1 MSLGQTQR
9 GTRPEEL
16 VHTPCTT
23 VWDKQNFKAAK
34 VFCSPQSC
42 GYQTCLSIPR
52 EDSRLSAFSHKTC
65 SLELCAP
72 KAHMPWMRDP
82 SKCWRASP
90 DSCLNPTCRALD
102 LCHVVSFQP
111 NNIRLYHIL
120 VCIYIYIDTTRYD
133 YNRLYSTKCDCLPH
147 PHSPGESRE
156 RLYICAPFYCF
167 GEGRLLQGKPGE
179 ECQANATHEWFWNQ
193 QEEKIESNPLS
204 PSVWCQPFSSFLGC
218 PEVVGTI
225 YT

>member
-1 MSLGQTQR
+1 MLTWTLCPKG
-9 GTRPEEL
+9 
-16 VHTPCTT
+16 
-23 VWDKQNFKAAK
+23 
-34 VFCSPQSC
+34 
-42 GYQTCLSIPR
+42 
-52 EDSRLSAFSHKTC
+52 SH
-65 SLELCAP
+65 
-72 KAHMPWMRDP
+72 
-82 SKCWRASP
+82 
-90 DSCLNPTCRALD
+90 ALD
-102 LCHVVSFQP
+102 EGPLKMLKSFAGFMSKP
-111 NNIRLYHIL
+111 NLQGFGL
-120 VCIYIYIDTTRYD
+120 VPCCIIPAKQHTIISYSCMYIYIDTTRYD